1 MGRKRQ
7 SNHDD
12 PPRFHRKGKTWYHV
26 ALVDGKRK
34 WTKLSTDR
42 AESLRMWAQ
51 VEGVRADDSTKL
63 FSVIVQRYQREVYPL
78 KAPRTRQDNDKE
90 LIHLLRVLGHMPIDA
105 ILPMHIRQYMDIRGE
120 TAKTRANREK
130 ALFSHI
136 FNKAREW
143 GYTASQ
149 NPCQGVRGF
158 KERGR
163 DRYVTDEEFAKVR
176 ELAHPTVQDA
186 MDLALLTGQRPAD
199 VLKIQT
205 RDIRDG
211 AVWVTQN
218 KTGARIGIEI
228 TGELQTVIAR
238 IGDRPHRAISPF
250 LIQEENGQP
259 LTLTVLRNR
268 FEKAKKLAGVEFQFR
283 DIRAK
288 AATDTGDLAHSQKL
302 LAHKNREM
310 TEHYVRS
317 RIGEELARR
326 GDELYEQEIRPQVER
341 ANEGR
346 ILAIDVDT
354 GDYGVAA
361 LGAEYIDGKGWN
373 GVGFPSFEAFQF
385 VDNST
390 QSYFDHKAELDAT
403 YASEKRGLQVRIV
416 YDQES
421 GVLRIFDNAMGMS
434 YDELKRALHV
444 ALRRRGS

>member
-90 LIHLLRVLGHMPIDA
+90 LIHLLRVFGHMPIDA

-317 RIGEELARR
+317 RIGERV
-326 GDELYEQEIRPQVER
+326 RP
-341 ANEGR
+341 
-346 ILAIDVDT
+346 
-354 GDYGVAA
+354 
-361 LGAEYIDGKGWN
+361 
-373 GVGFPSFEAFQF
+373 
-385 VDNST
+385 
-390 QSYFDHKAELDAT
+390 
-403 YASEKRGLQVRIV
+403 
-416 YDQES
+416 
-421 GVLRIFDNAMGMS
+421 LR
-434 YDELKRALHV
+434 
-444 ALRRRGS
+444 